1 MFGMFGKRENEI
13 TDTHL
18 DRFGRAVVGRAAAD
32 ESTLDAV
39 ASNGFLYARVRFHI
53 AAERERM
60 AAGES
65 WLNLFSVA
73 RRAVPVMGLSAAI
86 AFGAFWFGNS
96 SVPFSATDDDT
107 LFAANDSSVEQVLFA
122 DREALSSG
130 EVFDTL
136 IGDEEAEVSR

>member
-1 MFGMFGKRENEI
+1 MFGMFGKPKNVT

-18 DRFGRAVVGRAAAD
+18 DHIGRVVVRCAAAE
-32 ESTLDAV
+32 ESTLEAV
-39 ASNGFLYARVRFHI
+39 ASSGFLYARVRAHI
-53 AAERERM
+53 AAERERR

-86 AFGAFWFGNS
+86 AFGVFWFGNS

-107 LFAANDSSVEQVLFA
+107 LFAANDSSVERVLFA
-122 DREALSSG
+122 DRDALSSG

-136 IGDEEAEVSR
+136 IGDTEAEASR

>member
-1 MFGMFGKRENEI
+1 MFGMFRKRENET

-18 DRFGRAVVGRAAAD
+18 DRFGRAVVNRAAAD
-32 ESTLDAV
+32 ESTLEAV
-39 ASNGFLYARVRFHI
+39 ASNNFLYARVRSRIH
-53 AAERERM
+53 AERERR

-73 RRAVPVMGLSAAI
+73 RHAVPVMSLSAAI
-86 AFGAFWFGNS
+86 AFGAFWFSNS

-130 EVFDTL
+130 EIFDTL
-136 IGDEEAEVSR
+136 IGDAEAEASR